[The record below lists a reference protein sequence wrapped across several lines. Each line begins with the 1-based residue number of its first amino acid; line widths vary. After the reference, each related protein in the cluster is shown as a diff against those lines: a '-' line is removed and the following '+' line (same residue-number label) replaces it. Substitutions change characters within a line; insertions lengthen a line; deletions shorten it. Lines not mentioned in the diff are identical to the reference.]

1 MVKIIHLHRG
11 VFVAPQLAAGDFAEL
26 KRLGFRSVVNNRP
39 DGEAL
44 DQLSSEAAEA
54 AARAQGLAFRYMPLT
69 CTDINDEAV
78 VAAFDRLIEELPQP
92 ILFYCRTGTR
102 CATVWVQAA
111 AGRLG
116 VSRSLEIAA
125 QAGYDLD
132 ILRDDLI
139 ERYGEDRPAE
149 PAPAE
154 QAVA

>member
-1 MVKIIHLHRG
+1 MVKIIHLHRH
-11 VFVAPQLAAGDFAEL
+11 VFVAPQLAAADFAEL

-44 DQLSSEAAEA
+44 DQLSAAAAAAAAE
-54 AARAQGLAFRYMPLT
+54 QHGLAFRFMPLT
-69 CTDINDEAV
+69 CTDINDDTV
-78 VAAFDRLIEELPQP
+78 VASFGELMDGLPGP

-116 VSRSLEIAA
+116 VDESLAIARR
-125 QAGYDLD
+125 AGYDLD

-139 ERYGEDRPAE
+139 TKYGSAGPAGATP
-149 PAPAE
+149 PA
-154 QAVA
+154 QAAA